1 MPKTQI
7 LLTPGP
13 TPVPDDVLQAMAE
26 PMIHHRTPQYQA
38 IFEETLKGL
47 RYVYQTKGD
56 ILMFASSGTGAMD
69 ASVSNLLS
77 PGERVLIL
85 EGGVFGERF
94 TLIAKRY
101 GQSIER
107 IHVPYGE
114 PMDTDKVL
122 EFLKKEGK
130 DIKVVFCQLADTS
143 TGIRMEVERI
153 ARALAKTDTL
163 LVVDA
168 ISGLGVDFMA
178 VDEWGVDVA
187 LAGSQKALMTPPG
200 LSFVSVS
207 ERAWRKIKE
216 AKNPRFYFDFLIT
229 KECYAK
235 NDTPFTPAIS
245 LVRAVGIALKRIQKE
260 GMEACYARHE
270 RMAQAVRAG
279 ARAMNLELF
288 TKKSQTAGLT
298 AIHFPKG
305 IDGGKLLSRLKDE
318 FGIWIAGGQG
328 AMKGKI
334 MRIGHMGY
342 IGKPHLSAGFEAL
355 DTVLADMGHRF
366 NKGAGREALLEVLEG
381 QEVSQ

>member
-1 MPKTQI
+1 MKLLLSFPLLVAICVFSETVSAQQWAWTCESDINTRNEKQFMSIDKDNNLCGQI
-7 LLTPGP
+7 LKQVLAGKLTAYDKLGKPM
-13 TPVPDDVLQAMAE
+13 PVE
-26 PMIHHRTPQYQA
+26 
-38 IFEETLKGL
+38 
-47 RYVYQTKGD
+47 
-56 ILMFASSGTGAMD
+56 
-69 ASVSNLLS
+69 
-77 PGERVLIL
+77 
-85 EGGVFGERF
+85 
-94 TLIAKRY
+94 
-101 GQSIER
+101 
-107 IHVPYGE
+107 
-114 PMDTDKVL
+114 VL
-122 EFLKKEGK
+122 EKLLEP
-130 DIKVVFCQLADTS
+130 DI
-143 TGIRMEVERI
+143 
-153 ARALAKTDTL
+153 DTL

-260 GMEACYARHE
+260 GLEACYARHE